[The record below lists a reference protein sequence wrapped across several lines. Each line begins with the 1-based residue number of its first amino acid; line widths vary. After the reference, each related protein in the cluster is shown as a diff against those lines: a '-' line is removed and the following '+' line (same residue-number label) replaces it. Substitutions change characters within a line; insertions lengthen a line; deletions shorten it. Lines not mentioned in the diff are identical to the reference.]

1 MIEQYIKIKTDFEAT
16 HNWPECKIHDVSFL
30 KYEHRHK
37 IYVTVQTET
46 TTDRQIEFFI
56 FKMAVDKI
64 IQKLY
69 GEVLLKHLGSRSM
82 EQIGTEILRELK
94 IDFPTQRY
102 YKIEVSE
109 DNQVSG
115 IIVWNSEEE

>member
-16 HNWPECKIHDVSFL
+16 HNWPECNIHDVSFL
-30 KYEHRHK
+30 KYQHRHK
-37 IYVTVQTET
+37 IYITVETET

-56 FKMAVDKI
+56 FKMAVDRI

-69 GEVLLKHLGSRSM
+69 GSELLKILGRRSM
-82 EQIGTEILRELK
+82 EQIGKEILGELK
-94 IDFPTQRY
+94 IEFPTQKF
-102 YKIEVSE
+102 YKIEASE

-115 IIVWNSEEE
+115 IIVWNSEED